1 MLRATL
7 LLLTGC
13 VLSFS
18 AAAQKKPL
26 DHTVY
31 DGWQRVGEKQVS
43 SNGNWVAYTV
53 DLQEGDGN
61 LFWKGL
67 GERSTERNTP
77 RGYNL
82 QFEPNGQF
90 LFAKV
95 KPPFADTRAAKIKKK
110 KPEEM
115 PKDSFLMVDL
125 TRDSLRKIA
134 NVKSYKFPDS
144 TGGWVAW
151 HLEKMPMA
159 KPKKAVAPPDN
170 RLDSLG
176 RVIDSLQKQIQLL
189 SAPPATKKKKRDE
202 EDPWDADEESGPG
215 AANEVGSDLV
225 VMNLQT
231 GKQRTISR
239 VLDYQFS
246 KKGNRLAI
254 ECSYDP
260 SDSTNQNRVWCLDLT
275 SDSLYNVSRGGND
288 FRQFVFNEDGSQLV
302 FLAERDARPKEL
314 LKYYRLWHY
323 RLGMDSARILVDRHS
338 AGMPLGHAPSEYAQL
353 KFSPSGKRLF
363 LGTAPIQPAKDTSRI
378 EIDQVKLDVWH
389 YNDDYLQT
397 QQLANLS
404 RDLQRNYLAY
414 VDLESGKL
422 IQLANASMTQ
432 VLLSRDGDGDVFYGL
447 ADSGY
452 RLVSQWTGR
461 TDRDIYTIE
470 AATGVR
476 KMITHDLAAVI
487 GAANVSPQGNALVWY
502 DLRKRQ
508 YQLWDGAAIRT
519 ISKAIQFPLW
529 DEDNDVPDDPMP
541 HGFIGWLSTGSA
553 CLVYDRYD
561 IWQLDT
567 ARQSK
572 PLRLTD
578 RGRENKRRYRV
589 LRLQTEERAWTAGQ
603 TIALRGFQEVDKK
616 ESLIEA
622 VWDGNKL
629 LLTPL
634 TNFQP
639 NLIGSVQKS
648 RQADRWIFTLENYK
662 QSPDL
667 YTRVRANA
675 TEDPLKL
682 TSLNPQ
688 QEQYNWGTAE
698 LYSWRSIDGK
708 PATGV
713 LYKPEDFDPKK
724 KYPLILYFYETHTD
738 ALHQYIPPTPTGSRL
753 NISFFVSRG
762 YVVCSPD
769 IRYTT
774 GQPAQSAYNYVVSAA
789 RSLAA
794 KPWIDGKNMG
804 IQGQSWGGIQVA
816 QLVTMTNLFKAAWSG
831 APVANMTS
839 AYGGIRWE
847 SGLNRQFQYE
857 KSQSRIGATLWE
869 RPDLYI
875 KNSPLFHV
883 PKIQT
888 PMVIMANDADGAVPW
903 YQGIELFTAM
913 RRLNKPVWMLNYNG
927 EAHNLRERKNQK
939 DISQREQQFFDW
951 LLKGEKP
958 PKWIT
963 DGIPATQKGREW
975 GLELVDEKE

>member
-1 MLRATL
+1 MYRYVYL
-7 LLLTGC
+7 LMIGSVFGYST
-13 VLSFS
+13 V
-18 AAAQKKPL
+18 AQKKPL
-26 DHTVY
+26 DHSVY

-43 SNGNWVAYTV
+43 PDGNWVAYTV
-53 DLQEGDGN
+53 DPQEGDGN
-61 LFWKGL
+61 LYWKGF
-67 GERSTERNTP
+67 GNRPVDRSIP

-82 QFEPNGQF
+82 QFEPNSRF
-90 LFAKV
+90 LFARI

-110 KPEEM
+110 KSEDM
-115 PKDSFLMVDL
+115 PKDSFLLVDL
-125 TRDSLRKIA
+125 TLDSLRKIP

-151 HLEKMPMA
+151 HLDKSPLTG
-159 KPKKAVAPPDN
+159 PKKMIPPADT
-170 RLDSLG
+170 RLDSMK
-176 RVIDSLQKQIQLL
+176 RVIDSLQKQIQVL
-189 SAPPATKKKKRDE
+189 SAPPPAKKQRGRDGE
-202 EDPWDADEESGPG
+202 QDADEDVVAGVAG
-215 AANEVGSDLV
+215 EVGTDLV
-225 VMNLQT
+225 IMNLRT
-231 GKQRTISR
+231 GKQRTIAR

-246 KKGNRLAI
+246 KKGYRLAI

-260 SDSTNQNRVWCLDLT
+260 QDSTSQNRVYCLDLIA
-275 SDSLYNVSRGGND
+275 DSLRLVSRGGND
-288 FRQFVFNEDGSQLV
+288 FRQLTFSEDGSQLV

-314 LKYYRLWHY
+314 IKYYRVWQY
-323 RLGMDSARILVDRHS
+323 QFGMDSARVLIDRHS
-338 AGMPLGHAPSEYAQL
+338 PGMPLGHMPSEFAQL
-353 KFSPSGKRLF
+353 KFSASGKRLF

-378 EIDQVKLDVWH
+378 EMDMVKLDIWH
-389 YNDDYLQT
+389 YQDDYLQT
-397 QQLANLS
+397 QQLYNLT

-414 VDLESGKL
+414 ADLSSGKL
-422 IQLANASMTQ
+422 IQLATAAMPQ
-432 VLLSRDGDGDVFYGL
+432 VLISREGDGDYFYGL

-452 RLVSQWTGR
+452 RMVSQWTGR
-461 TDRDIYTIE
+461 TDRDLYAID
-470 AATGVR
+470 AATGIR
-476 KMITHDLAAVI
+476 KMITHDAAAVI
-487 GAANVSPQGNALVWY
+487 GAANVSPDGKSVVWY

-508 YQLWDGAAIRT
+508 YLCWNGVGIRT
-519 ISKAIQFPLW
+519 ISQAIKFPLW

-541 HGFIGWLSTGSA
+541 HGFAGWLSDGSA

-561 IWQLDT
+561 LWKLDT
-567 ARQSK
+567 SLK
-572 PLRLTD
+572 KLPVRLTD
-578 RGRENKRRYRV
+578 RGRENKCQYRV
-589 LRLQTEERAWTAGQ
+589 LRLQNEERAWAKGQ
-603 TIALRGFQEVDKK
+603 TIALRGFLEGDKRQ
-616 ESLIEA
+616 SLIEA
-622 VWDGNKL
+622 VWNGAALERNS
-629 LLTPL
+629 LTGFL
-634 TNFQP
+634 P
-639 NLIGSVQKS
+639 NLIGSVQKA
-648 RQADRWIFTLENYK
+648 RQSGRWIYTLENYQ

-667 YTRVRANA
+667 YTASNA
-675 TEDPLKL
+675 SGKMEPVKL
-682 TSLNPQ
+682 SQLNPQ
-688 QEQYNWGTAE
+688 QAQYNWGTAE
-698 LYSWRSIDGK
+698 LYKWTASNGK

-713 LYKPEDFDPKK
+713 LYKPENFDPKK

-738 ALHQYIPPTPTGSRL
+738 ALHQYIPPAPTGSRL

-769 IRYTT
+769 IHYTI
-774 GQPAQSAYNYVVSAA
+774 GEPAQSAYNYIVSAA

-816 QLVTMTNLFKAAWSG
+816 QLVTMTNLFKAAWAG

-913 RRLNKPVWMLNYNG
+913 RRLNKSVWMLNYNG

-951 LLKGEKP
+951 LLKRADP

-963 DGIPATQKGREW
+963 EGVPAILKGKEW
-975 GLELVDEKE
+975 GLELVNEPK

>member
-1 MLRATL
+1 MLRSAF

-13 VLSFS
+13 VLSYFS
-18 AAAQKKPL
+18 TAQKKPL

-43 SNGNWVAYTV
+43 PNGNWVAYTI
-53 DLQEGDGN
+53 DPQEGDGN
-61 LFWKGL
+61 LYMKGL
-67 GERSTERNTP
+67 GERSTERNIP

-82 QFEPNGQF
+82 QFEPNSRF
-90 LFAKV
+90 LFARI

-125 TRDSLRKIA
+125 TLDSLRKIA

-151 HLEKMPMA
+151 HLEKMPSA
-159 KPKKAVAPPDN
+159 KPKKITPPVDT
-170 RLDSLG
+170 RFDSLG
-176 RVIDSLQKQIQLL
+176 RLIDSLQKQIQRL
-189 SAPPATKKKKRDE
+189 SVPAPKKKSRDE
-202 EDPWDADEESGPG
+202 EVDWDADEDSGAG

-260 SDSTNQNRVWCLDLT
+260 MDSTSQNRVYCLDLRT
-275 SDSLYNVSRGGND
+275 DSLQLVSRGGND
-288 FRQFVFNEDGSQLV
+288 FRQFVFNEDGSHLV

-323 RLGMDSARILVDRHS
+323 RAGMDSAHILVDRHS
-338 AGMPLGHAPSEYAQL
+338 AGMPLGHAPSEFGQL
-353 KFSPSGKRLF
+353 TFSGSGRRLF

-422 IQLANASMTQ
+422 VQLATASMSQ
-432 VLLSRDGDGDVFYGL
+432 VLLSREGDGEYFYGL

-461 TDRDIYTIE
+461 TDRDIYSIE
-470 AATGVR
+470 AATGIR
-476 KMITHDLAAVI
+476 KMITHDAAAVI
-487 GAANVSPQGNALVWY
+487 GTTSVSPGGDALVWY

-508 YQLWDGAAIRT
+508 YQLWDGVAIRT
-519 ISKAIQFPLW
+519 ISKGIQYPLW
-529 DEDNDVPDDPMP
+529 DEENDVPDDPMP
-541 HGFIGWLSTGSA
+541 HGFIGWLANGSA

-567 ARQSK
+567 GRKSK

-578 RGRENKRRYRV
+578 RGRENKCRYRV
-589 LRLQTEERAWTAGQ
+589 LRLQNEERGWVAGQ
-603 TIALRGFQEVDKK
+603 TVALRAVQEISKK

-622 VWDGNKL
+622 IWNGDKL
-629 LLTPL
+629 TNRPL
-634 TNFQP
+634 TVFQP

-648 RQADRWIFTLENYK
+648 RRADRWIFTLENY
-662 QSPDL
+662 QQPPDL
-667 YTRVRANA
+667 YTRMSG
-675 TEDPLKL
+675 TTDLTPLKL

-688 QEQYNWGTAE
+688 QQQYNWGTAE

-713 LYKPEDFDPKK
+713 LYKPENFDPKK

-769 IRYTT
+769 IRYTI

-963 DGIPATQKGREW
+963 DGIPATQKGKDW
-975 GLELVDEKE
+975 GLELVDQPE